1 MIFTQ
6 TRKYFLFFP
15 LETETKMFIFVDLR
29 WDAMFLQHEIKKKPF
44 IDSINEPKSKKEG
57 LVSIDDDCAICD

>member
-1 MIFTQ
+1 
-6 TRKYFLFFP
+6 
-15 LETETKMFIFVDLR
+15 MFIFVDLR